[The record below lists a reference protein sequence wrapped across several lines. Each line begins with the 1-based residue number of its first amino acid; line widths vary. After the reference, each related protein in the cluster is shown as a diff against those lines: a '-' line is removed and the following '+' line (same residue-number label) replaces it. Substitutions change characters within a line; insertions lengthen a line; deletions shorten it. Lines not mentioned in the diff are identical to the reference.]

1 MSTLHDSA
9 EAQKQLRLILEAMRE
24 LSVLY
29 EEPQER
35 DAEEPVDHDAEQEVI
50 DRMVE
55 EAAEMGMDE
64 DGIEK
69 VIRLTLNYAKKLAE

>member
-1 MSTLHDSA
+1 MSTLHDTDG
-9 EAQKQLRLILEAMRE
+9 AQKQLRIILESLRE
-24 LSVLY
+24 LAALY
-29 EEPQER
+29 EEQEQE
-35 DAEEPVDHDAEQEVI
+35 DHEEPADKATEQEVI

-69 VIRLTLNYAKKLAE
+69 VIRLILNYAKKGAE